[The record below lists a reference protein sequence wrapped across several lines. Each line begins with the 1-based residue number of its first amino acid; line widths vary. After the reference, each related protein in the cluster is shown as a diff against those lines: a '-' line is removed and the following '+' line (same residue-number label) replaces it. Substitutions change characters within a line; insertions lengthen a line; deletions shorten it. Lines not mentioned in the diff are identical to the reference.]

1 MSATISNGV
10 TIPPGYKVRRVQASD
25 YNNNYLE
32 TLKALTVVGDV
43 TETQFVDTVALWE
56 SQPQIYHNM
65 VITDEDGKVAAA
77 GNIVIEQK
85 MIHHCG
91 RVGHIEDIAVHQSQ
105 QGKQLGKALILLL
118 LEIAKQEKCYKV
130 ILDCDPKNVG
140 FYEKCGLKQCG
151 IEMSIRYDRN

>member
-1 MSATISNGV
+1 MSTATTNGV
-10 TIPPGYKVRRVQASD
+10 LFPSGYEIRRVKASD

-43 TETQFVDTVALWE
+43 TEAEFADTVAIWD
-56 SQPQIYHNM
+56 SQPQQYHNM
-65 VITDEDGKVAAA
+65 VIIDDQGKVAAA

-91 RVGHIEDIAVHQSQ
+91 RVGHIEDIAVHESQ

-118 LEIAKQEKCYKV
+118 LDIAKRENCYKV